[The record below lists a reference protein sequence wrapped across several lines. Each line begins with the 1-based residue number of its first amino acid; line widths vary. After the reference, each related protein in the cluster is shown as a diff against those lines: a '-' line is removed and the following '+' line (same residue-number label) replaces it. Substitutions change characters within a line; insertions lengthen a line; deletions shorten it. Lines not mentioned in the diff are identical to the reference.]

1 MYDGYNK
8 STGIEDMYMIYFK
21 DGVGVEHILNGLY
34 TIDMAA
40 KKIEY
45 LKTKFP
51 GYNDFKVK
59 KHEY

>member
-8 STGIEDMYMIYFK
+8 GTGIEDMYMIYFK
-21 DGVGVEHILNGLY
+21 DGVGLEHILNGLY

-40 KKIEY
+40 KAIED